1 MGFSREYAPHEG
13 DFTRFSKMTRSQ
25 FFPYFLIGILAI
37 LHIFPASTAAQDQPI
52 VAFPKITAGL
62 ETRIAIPM
70 LVSGV
75 DNLAGLQAVISYDPK
90 VLRYDKEQT
99 PSRARSFLY
108 LVNAKTP
115 GILRVVMAGAK
126 GIPFDNQEI
135 IRFFFHSVPPASSTT
150 IRSTPIKIRT
160 IRMRN
165 DQLKP
170 FSVMSRDGKI
180 VFEQGLSSNRAT
192 K

>member
-1 MGFSREYAPHEG
+1 MGSSREFAPHEG
-13 DFTRFSKMTRSQ
+13 YFTRSSKMMRSH

-37 LHIFPASTAAQDQPI
+37 LHIFPAGTAAQDQPL
-52 VAFPKITAGL
+52 VAFPKITADL
-62 ETRIAIPM
+62 ENSIAIAM

-75 DNLAGLQAVISYDPK
+75 DNLAGLQAVISYDPQ
-90 VLRYDKEQT
+90 VLRYDKEHT
-99 PSRARSFLY
+99 PSRARSFLH
-108 LVNAKTP
+108 LVNARTP

-135 IRFFFHSVPPASSTT
+135 IRFFFHSVPPASSMK
-150 IRSTPIKIRT
+150 IRSTPVKIRT
-160 IRMRN
+160 IRMLN

-170 FSVMSRDGKI
+170 FAVMSRDGKI
-180 VFEQGLSSNRAT
+180 VFEQGLSPNCST